1 MSPKLP
7 QEYSDFRRRQILMA
21 AWECFADKGYSETT
35 VREIARRMKAS
46 TGVIYNF
53 FKGKEEI
60 LEAIQ
65 DWSIENNRQIFGR
78 MGQKESVRE
87 AIREFFE
94 NNFECGPV
102 EDVKKSSRGN
112 VSLLSEAVKKEK
124 IRAMFNASYDFMEEN
139 LSRFFREGEKKKEIV
154 SNVDPTILAGY
165 LIALLM
171 GLQLQMALIDRLGN
185 EAYIQNIKELAFSNL
200 WNPPSPDQ
208 KKVGWGK

>member
-65 DWSIENNRQIFGR
+65 DWSIENNLEVFDR
-78 MGQKESVRE
+78 MGRKESIRE
-87 AIREFFE
+87 AIGEFFKS
-94 NNFECGPV
+94 NFECGPIG
-102 EDVKKSSRGN
+102 EVKKSSRGN
-112 VSLLSEAVKKEK
+112 ISLLSEAAKKEK
-124 IRAMFNASYDFMEEN
+124 IRTMFNASYDFMEEN
-139 LSRFFREGEKKKEIV
+139 LSRFFREGKKKKEIV
-154 SNVDPTILAGY
+154 SNVDPAVLTGF
-165 LIALLM
+165 LIALLL
-171 GLQLQMALIDRLGN
+171 GLQLQVALIDKLGSS
-185 EAYIQNIKELAFSNL
+185 AYIEKIKELFFARL
-200 WNPPSPDQ
+200 WNPSPAGLKTRSRDE
-208 KKVGWGK
+208 

>member
-7 QEYSDFRRRQILMA
+7 KEYSDFRRRQILMS

-35 VREIARRMKAS
+35 VREIAKRMDAS

-65 DWSIENNRQIFGR
+65 DWSIENNKQIFGR
-78 MGQKESVRE
+78 MSQKGSVRE

-102 EDVKKSSRGN
+102 EEVKKSARGN
-112 VSLLSEAVKKEK
+112 ISLLSEAVKKEK
-124 IRAMFNASYDFMEEN
+124 IRAMFKSSYDFMEEN
-139 LSRFFREGEKKKEIV
+139 LSRFFGEAKKKKEIV
-154 SNVDPTILAGY
+154 SNVDPTVLAGF
-165 LIALLM
+165 LIALLL
-171 GLQLQMALIDRLGN
+171 GLQLQVALIDRLGDR
-185 EAYIQNIKELAFSNL
+185 AYIENIKKILFANL
-200 WNPPSPDQ
+200 WNSSSPHA
-208 KKVGWGK
+208 KKASRDK

>member
-7 QEYSDFRRRQILMA
+7 KEYSDFRRKQILMS
-21 AWECFADKGYSETT
+21 AWECFADRGYSETT
-35 VREIARRMKAS
+35 VREIAKRMDAS

-53 FKGKEEI
+53 FKGKEAI

-65 DWSIENNRQIFGR
+65 NWSIENSKQIFSR

-112 VSLLSEAVKKEK
+112 ISLLSEAVKKEK

-154 SNVDPTILAGY
+154 SSVDPTVLAGY

-185 EAYIQNIKELAFSNL
+185 EAYIQNMKELIFSNV
-200 WNPPSPDQ
+200 WNPPSLDEE
-208 KKVGWGK
+208 KRGRNK

>member
-7 QEYSDFRRRQILMA
+7 KEYSDFRRRQILMS

-35 VREIARRMKAS
+35 VREIAKRMDAS

-53 FKGKEEI
+53 FRGKEEI
-60 LEAIQ
+60 LEALQ
-65 DWSIENNRQIFGR
+65 DWSLENNKQVFGR
-78 MGQKESVRE
+78 MGQRESVRE
-87 AIREFFE
+87 AIGEFFE

-112 VSLLSEAVKKEK
+112 ISLLSEAVKKEK

-139 LSRFFREGEKKKEIV
+139 LSRFFREGDKKKEIV
-154 SNVDPTILAGY
+154 SNVDPKILAGY

-171 GLQLQMALIDRLGN
+171 GLQLQVALIDKLGN
-185 EAYIQNIKELAFSNL
+185 PAYIENIKGLFFANI
-200 WNPPSPDQ
+200 WNPESAGL
-208 KKVGWGK
+208 KKGRRDR